1 MAFQV
6 TSPYGQSNI
15 DQHLANLAASESEAA
30 QRGMAGMAQQQSM
43 QLGQQQL
50 AQNREL
56 AQMGQAQSQAEMQN
70 RMQLEQQ
77 RQQFEAQQMS
87 SRQRFESQQN
97 QMLMAAQ
104 QKATKEAQE
113 AALALKTIE
122 VEFQIAQAQGRVDAA
137 NQLRLQM
144 EPLRQKQADAAFQ
157 TSLLG
162 KRMELTDEM
171 LSGLGE
177 RLSEASKR
185 QVEIFDKAK
194 NLGAEFTQT
203 ARTQLT
209 AMEMKKAGDVAKLLG
224 IQRQLGVE
232 GEALEAGKYAGPTL
246 GGAVVRTLDAMFGQ
260 EIGLANEELTGLQY
274 VQLQP
279 SMGIAERFMPGVEAS
294 AGLVKAVDSPAEI
307 RNKVQAN
314 VVESMIATIST
325 IPGLKNFNAD
335 AARTALNS
343 MLDGKSQGD
352 PTQQLIGA
360 GIDPVTL
367 KTMFENLARDANEEA
382 VKYEG
387 LSSQELMG
395 GNRSLRSIVLGATAT
410 AAAERRDML
419 ARAAGS
425 MTITDVEDLKLLARK
440 YDSLS
445 QSGQLQSLAGA
456 EFAGAAQRYGF
467 APEYEQLINY
477 LSEGRMG
484 PGMQIRSRQDLERDL
499 ISAQRAKQAI
509 DEELG
514 LLQGQGAEALS
525 AGGELDAYRQL
536 LQGIQAE
543 RKRLVP

>member
-87 SRQRFESQQN
+87 SRQSFESQQN

-137 NQLRLQM
+137 KQLRLQM

-162 KRMELTDEM
+162 KRMELTEEM

-209 AMEMKKAGDVAKLLG
+209 ATEMKKAGDAAKLLG
-224 IQRQLGVE
+224 IQRKTQ
-232 GEALEAGKYAGPTL
+232 A
-246 GGAVVRTLDAMFGQ
+246 GGAAVTGGFAALALDAMFGQ

-274 VQLQP
+274 VQFQP

-294 AGLVKAVDSPAEI
+294 AGLVRSVDSPAEI

-343 MLDGKSQGD
+343 MLSGGGQGD

-445 QSGQLQSLAGA
+445 QAGQLQSLAGA

-484 PGMQIRSRQDLERDL
+484 PGMPIRSRRELEADL
-499 ISAQRAKQAI
+499 IAAQRAEDTLGEEQARLI
-509 DEELG
+509 TD
-514 LLQGQGAEALS
+514 AEALG

>member
-87 SRQRFESQQN
+87 SRQRYESQQN

-137 NQLRLQM
+137 KQLRLQM

-162 KRMELTDEM
+162 KRMELTEEM
-171 LSGLGE
+171 LEGLGT
-177 RLSEASKR
+177 RLSEASAR
-185 QVEIFDKAK
+185 QAEIFEKAK
-194 NLGAEFTQT
+194 NVGAEFTQT

-209 AMEMKKAGDVAKLLG
+209 ATEMKKAGDAAKLLG
-224 IQRQLGVE
+224 IQR
-232 GEALEAGKYAGPTL
+232 EAQT
-246 GGAVVRTLDAMFGQ
+246 GGAAVTGGFVARALDAMFGQ
-260 EIGLANEELTGLQY
+260 EIGLADQELAGLQY

-279 SMGIAERFMPGVEAS
+279 SMGLRERLSPGVEAS
-294 AGLVKAVDSPAEI
+294 AGLVRAVDSPAEI
-307 RNKVQAN
+307 RKKVQAN
-314 VVESMIATIST
+314 VVDSMIATIAT

-335 AARTALNS
+335 AARTALDS
-343 MLDGKSQGD
+343 MLSGGGQGD

-382 VKYEG
+382 ATYEG
-387 LSSQELMG
+387 RAAQELAG
-395 GNRSLRSIVLGATAT
+395 GNRSLRSIVFGATAT

-419 ARAAGS
+419 ARAAGAL
-425 MTITDVEDLKLLARK
+425 TITDVEDLKLLARK
-440 YDSLS
+440 YASLS
-445 QSGQLQSLAGA
+445 QAGQLQGLAGS
-456 EFAGAAQRYGF
+456 EFAEAAQRYGF
-467 APEYEQLINY
+467 APEYERMIDY

-484 PGMQIRSRQDLERDL
+484 PGMPIRSRRELEADL
-499 ISAQRAKQAI
+499 IAAQRAEDTLGEEQARLI
-509 DEELG
+509 TD
-514 LLQGQGAEALS
+514 AEALG

>member
-50 AQNREL
+50 AQNYEL

-87 SRQRFESQQN
+87 SRQSFESQQN
-97 QMLMAAQ
+97 QMVMAAQ

-122 VEFQIAQAQGRVDAA
+122 VEFQIAKAQGRVDAA

-144 EPLRQKQADAAFQ
+144 EPLRKKQADAAFQ
-157 TSLLG
+157 TSLLS

-209 AMEMKKAGDVAKLLG
+209 AMEMKKAGDAAKLLG
-224 IQRQLGVE
+224 IQRQGAVE
-232 GEALEAGKYAGPTL
+232 GAAIT
-246 GGAVVRTLDAMFGQ
+246 GGLAARTIDAMFGL
-260 EIGLANEELTGLQY
+260 EIGLADQELTGLQY

-294 AGLVKAVDSPAEI
+294 AGLVRSVDSPAEI

-425 MTITDVEDLKLLARK
+425 MTIMDVEDLKLLARK

-445 QSGQLQSLAGA
+445 QSGKLQILTGDD
-456 EFAGAAQRYGF
+456 FAGAAQRYGF
-467 APEYEQLINY
+467 APEYEQTINY

-499 ISAQRAKQAI
+499 ISAQRAEQAI
-509 DEELG
+509 NEELG